1 MDHLWRWLP
10 TVVQQGEP
18 IDCPFFRFCA
28 ELCRRGL
35 PSWRATLG
43 LEILHPEI
51 SGSLVVWSE
60 QAKGRYLLDVNRP
73 TGLLR

>member
-60 QAKGRYLLDVNRP
+60 QAKGRCLSKVNCP

>member
-1 MDHLWRWLP
+1 MA
-10 TVVQQGEP
+10 QQEER
-18 IDCPFFRFCA
+18 IDWPFFRFCA

-35 PSWRATLG
+35 PLWRATLG

-60 QAKGRYLLDVNRP
+60 QAKGRNLPDVNRP
-73 TGLLR
+73 TGLFG